1 MLGRQSLATR
11 RNVARRL
18 PPDVVPS
25 PLQRQNRPTAHDAA
39 SFADDSARFSREG
52 MAARHPARSAD
63 YNGAFLGLCGVS
75 RRALRDRVRR

>member
-25 PLQRQNRPTAHDAA
+25 PLQRQNRPTARDAA
-39 SFADDSARFSREG
+39 SFADDCARFSRER
-52 MAARHPARSAD
+52 MTADYPVLSAD
-63 YNGAFLGLCGVS
+63 YNGACSRRYGVS
-75 RRALRDRVRR
+75 RNEAAY